1 MVGMLTVWKLM
12 EDPSVVSW
20 VLVLVSIGNKIEISE
35 VDVGKTIGAHFP
47 GVVTI
52 LWEKEGSLNHDKDLI
67 SVEFGLLVLWKVWH
81 DPGSKSLLLGM
92 GNLVLLGEDG
102 VWLGSEEI
110 VGLWLHLWT
119 SQPGGDLHTLSLDVL
134 WLNLSG
140 VDELKQFSLGLSDVS
155 NLSVENSGVGIGE
168 LSVVIDISNFLLIS
182 LLGLSLGL
190 LGLVVLELSLL
201 SLSIGF
207 LEVSGVL
214 LEHGS
219 VFLEGSLVFQH
230 KFSSLRLDGT
240 HLVDLISL
248 LGDFDLKI
256 DRFLLSTE
264 LDLVFLVSSS
274 LEGTSLLLLV
284 SVVGKVD
291 SLEDGLDLS
300 LSGNDFLEGHVS
312 GGVDIVFLELLLVHD
327 EILKRAGLEVHGGV
341 SEASLVFGFIVLVLV
356 HADMRSFGVIG
367 DAGDSVAGVF

>member
-1 MVGMLTVWKLM
+1 MMGLDSHVEDRSVNVEHIKLLAGLVLNIEGETSLSGVLPVGDGVGVLLLLSHWESNLLAVVGMFTVWKLM
-12 EDPSVVSW
+12 DDPSVVSW

-35 VDVGKTIGAHFP
+35 VDVGETIGAHFP

-110 VGLWLHLWT
+110 VALWLHLWT

-155 NLSVENSGVGIGE
+155 NLGVENSGVGISE

-182 LLGLSLGL
+182 LLGLSLGF

-201 SLSIGF
+201 SLLVSS
-207 LEVSGVL
+207 LELSGVL
-214 LEHGS
+214 LEHEL
-219 VFLEGSLVFQH
+219 VLLEGSLVFQH
-230 KFSSLRLDGT
+230 KLSSLRLDGT

-256 DRFLLSTE
+256 DGFLLGTE
-264 LDLVFLVSSS
+264 LDLVLLVGSS
-274 LEGTSLLLLV
+274 LEGTSL
-284 SVVGKVD
+284 
-291 SLEDGLDLS
+291 
-300 LSGNDFLEGHVS
+300 LEGHVS

-327 EILKRAGLEVHGGV
+327 KILKRAGLE
-341 SEASLVFGFIVLVLV
+341 
-356 HADMRSFGVIG
+356 
-367 DAGDSVAGVF
+367 